1 MKRFQGEVT
10 GPIGSYIKIANGKDE
25 FAAAAEFAIGIGV
38 LDRFIVTNDHDFG
51 VMRELRTKA
60 GCAQDCGLYQVH
72 VSSRFRI
79 PGKPNFEGIETVAS
93 ALSIENDI
101 VFNCLVDNCSIEK
114 TALVR
119 DRRYSEEKLL
129 VKNGNGVSILGHIKK
144 VYLLNGDYWTT
155 KGGSYAIF
163 SCEKRLRQTIGV
175 DTSSAIECA
184 KSELTLINQEIRS
197 KQQEEDKLQHEHTT
211 SQREWNQAKRAVQQ
225 NDNRINDL
233 AQKIDSI
240 KQDMESSAI
249 FSADTTEFD
258 EAVHEAEE
266 ALANLVNDERKY
278 EDELERLRP
287 VVNEVQSKLDTWKVE
302 NARALEAVRAAENDL
317 TQFLETQTQQNDQ
330 IEKKRRKLSQYKE
343 VVVSLENQIHA
354 ILADREKAL
363 TKARTLH
370 VRYEQSEKAEKET
383 SEDGE
388 DGGEVALET
397 EEAKTEPT
405 VAKAEPTDDDL
416 RAIEPQRVS
425 HDPKYYE
432 VRLQKIVEKI
442 EKERARRNVS
452 REDRSV
458 VYERYVRARADLNA
472 KMKVMD
478 EVDEKI
484 QEMEKDVTQRR
495 KRWQQFRKQLAKTIG
510 IKFGQMLTMN
520 KYNGTIEFNHQ
531 TRTLDLAVQKDNA
544 ENESNSKDVKALR

>member
-10 GPIGSYIKIANGKDE
+10 GPIGSYIKVANGKDE

-79 PGKPNFEGIETVAS
+79 PGKPDFEGIETVAS
-93 ALSIENDI
+93 VLSIENDI

-129 VKNGNGVSILGHIKK
+129 VKNGNGASIRGHIKK

-175 DTSSAIECA
+175 DTSSAIEGA
-184 KSELTLINQEIRS
+184 QSELSLITQEIRI

-249 FSADTTEFD
+249 FSADTTEFE

-266 ALANLVNDERKY
+266 ALANLVNDERKH

-287 VVNEVQSKLDTWKVE
+287 VVNEAQSKLDTWKVE

-343 VVVSLENQIHA
+343 AVASLENQIHA
-354 ILADREKAL
+354 ILADREKSL

-370 VRYEQSEKAEKET
+370 FRYEQSVKAEKET
-383 SEDGE
+383 SEDGD
-388 DGGEVALET
+388 DGENGGDVALEA
-397 EEAKTEPT
+397 EE
-405 VAKAEPTDDDL
+405 AKAEPADDDL
-416 RAIEPQRVS
+416 QAIEPQRVN
-425 HDPKYYE
+425 HEPKYYE
-432 VRLQKIVEKI
+432 VRLQKIEEKI
-442 EKERARRNVS
+442 QKERARRNVS

-458 VYERYVRARADLNA
+458 VYERYVRARTDLNA

-478 EVDEKI
+478 EADQKI
-484 QEMEKDVTQRR
+484 EEMEKDVAQRR
-495 KRWQQFRKQLAKTIG
+495 KRWQQFRKHLAKIIG
-510 IKFGQMLTMN
+510 LKFGQMLTMN
-520 KYNGTIEFNHQ
+520 KYNGTLQFDHHAG
-531 TRTLDLAVQKDNA
+531 TLDLAVQKDNA
-544 ENESNSKDVKALR
+544 ESESNLKDVKALR